1 MNNLLCN
8 SRFAT
13 VAFAAVQ
20 QLQVRM
26 LYVGRLQDGT
36 RDQSLARVADY
47 SMGRQK
53 KFYQQPRA
61 AKVLEQKFCTN
72 YLSTSARLCSCDQ
85 VEAVLV
91 W

>member
-1 MNNLLCN
+1 MHESQARRWSNSYKFAFNSSLLDQ
-8 SRFAT
+8 A
-13 VAFAAVQ
+13 
-20 QLQVRM
+20 
-26 LYVGRLQDGT
+26 YPKEGT
-36 RDQSLARVADY
+36 TAGARQYKFSARRR